1 MLDIVHSWA
10 DHGLLDSS
18 DTIGY
23 SRDHRRKTTRHT
35 ATNPRSCASQRLVLA
50 LLVGSA
56 ACDVPAFEGGVSN
69 PRLRPSTCSRTH
81 TSSGTCSPDLEL
93 VSHNA
98 WSETSWGH
106 FSGIYVNGHDGVLT
120 EEDMLTAWEASVAV
134 AQEGVI
140 FENVE
145 VLTIDG
151 RKAWGWAERL
161 HTPEL
166 SLVWIAYRAMVPY
179 DTITYAI

>member
-1 MLDIVHSWA
+1 M
-10 DHGLLDSS
+10 
-18 DTIGY
+18 
-23 SRDHRRKTTRHT
+23 
-35 ATNPRSCASQRLVLA
+35 
-50 LLVGSA
+50 
-56 ACDVPAFEGGVSN
+56 F
-69 PRLRPSTCSRTH
+69 
-81 TSSGTCSPDLEL
+81 PDLEL

-98 WSETSWGH
+98 WGGTYWGH